1 MDTVLAAP
9 WVLREQSPSWL
20 LRRGRRVAVVLHQL
34 PGHLGQHTL
43 GQCRGGR
50 LGVGRRCLQPV
61 PQPPFSTYSHPAPF
75 PRAPSSRDHNQEFT
89 KWAGR

>member
-1 MDTVLAAP
+1 M
-9 WVLREQSPSWL
+9 
-20 LRRGRRVAVVLHQL
+20 AVVFHQL

-43 GQCRGGR
+43 GQCRGDAWVWGEGASSQ
-50 LGVGRRCLQPV
+50 LPV
-61 PQPPFSTYSHPAPF
+61 PQAPFSTYSHPAPF

>member
-1 MDTVLAAP
+1 M
-9 WVLREQSPSWL
+9 
-20 LRRGRRVAVVLHQL
+20 AVVFHQL

-43 GQCRGGR
+43 GQCRRGR